1 MDFPDDLSGD
11 ITMKKSSLL
20 LIWFLPIS
28 LFAAI
33 PTQPFDTS
41 DYFRSPARLA
51 EVEEDISFGFEI
63 DAGSDIDGILFASDP
78 VSALQGGAD
87 YLGSHLAEADDA
99 YLASRYE
106 MLKDAFSF
114 DGNFPT
120 AGNTD
125 AETAYFLREYF
136 GKGGGYEKIS
146 EANKALV
153 VQSIIASDPTLFRNG
168 LLGSDIDLS
177 LKFYGGR
184 IKEGFGWNWNVS
196 LGFDG
201 AEDLLFQYRYKDH
214 SYGNDIYLTVG
225 GDIGYGMYVGDKV
238 AVGFSVTPRLM
249 FQTSFL
255 DSDYLSARLN
265 ASILDVFATNSYNL
279 GMGIGLN
286 AGVMY
291 RMNDELAFTLDFRDV
306 PSVRTY
312 WYFTAEDV
320 LNDFRFHHDDNLYL
334 TPPDAAF
341 SVIWDRGDYHLKV
354 ELSDALSQVIWAS
367 TVNGYDYDP
376 WIIPKIA
383 FSYDI
388 NSSTTLSAKLE
399 YRMIRLGVEWNR
411 MNVELSS
418 RLDKLSFGIKVGY
431 FI

>member
-1 MDFPDDLSGD
+1 
-11 ITMKKSSLL
+11 MKKFSLL

-41 DYFRSPARLA
+41 NYFRSPARLA

-63 DAGSDIDGILFASDP
+63 DASSDIDGILFASDP
-78 VSALQGGAD
+78 VSALQGGAG
-87 YLGSHLAEADDA
+87 YLGSHLAGADDA

-136 GKGGGYEKIS
+136 GKGGGYEKIG

-153 VQSIIASDPTLFRNG
+153 VQSLLASDPTLFRNG

-201 AEDLLFQYRYKDH
+201 AEDLLFQYSYKDH

-255 DSDYLSARLN
+255 NSDYLSARLN
-265 ASILDVFATNSYNL
+265 ASILNVFATNSYNL

-306 PSVRTY
+306 PSHR
-312 WYFTAEDV
+312 
-320 LNDFRFHHDDNLYL
+320 
-334 TPPDAAF
+334 
-341 SVIWDRGDYHLKV
+341 
-354 ELSDALSQVIWAS
+354 
-367 TVNGYDYDP
+367 
-376 WIIPKIA
+376 
-383 FSYDI
+383 
-388 NSSTTLSAKLE
+388 
-399 YRMIRLGVEWNR
+399 
-411 MNVELSS
+411 
-418 RLDKLSFGIKVGY
+418 
-431 FI
+431 